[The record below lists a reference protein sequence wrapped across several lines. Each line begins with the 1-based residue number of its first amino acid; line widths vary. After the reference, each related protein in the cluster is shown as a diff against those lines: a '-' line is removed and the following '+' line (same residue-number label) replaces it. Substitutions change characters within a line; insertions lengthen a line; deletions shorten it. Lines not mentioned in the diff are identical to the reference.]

1 MAAFRR
7 WLQQGETPTVAPRLK
22 IEPLARDLQH
32 PRSIYVLPNGDI
44 LVGESKSP
52 NAQPIQRPKD
62 GGVESWVTLGGKAGE
77 SNRITLLRDEDGD
90 GKPEARS
97 VFLDHLASPF
107 GVTLV
112 VSDLYVASRPRA
124 TTGRPTELGTRC
136 PPDDP
141 QKEAPACGPGL

>member
-1 MAAFRR
+1 MLLLLIIFTNVRLKCYSTPKDPRDGRLNGSLSRR
-7 WLQQGETPTVAPRLK
+7 WSLCLAVHCCGHCGFADITGLICEMRTAKWLRSAAGWQQGETPTVAPRLK

-77 SNRITLLRDEDGD
+77 SNRRN
-90 GKPEARS
+90 
-97 VFLDHLASPF
+97 
-107 GVTLV
+107 
-112 VSDLYVASRPRA
+112 
-124 TTGRPTELGTRC
+124 
-136 PPDDP
+136 
-141 QKEAPACGPGL
+141 